1 MHRFPVSLHTS
12 GLFYAI
18 HWRWRAGRYTQGV
31 ASPNETEI
39 KFRVDDLAALAG
51 RLQRLGYQQVTPRT
65 HEMNVLFDL
74 PGRPLRARG
83 DILRLRK
90 YGDSWLLTH
99 KGKTG
104 DGSGPH
110 KVRTETQTHVED
122 GKKMEAILRALQF
135 EPVFRYEKF
144 REEWKGSQGHVVID
158 ETPIGNFAEIEG
170 PAEWIDKVAQELGVK
185 VTDYLTDTYAGLFFA
200 WKQRTSSRA
209 TEMTFAAI
217 AEG

>member
-1 MHRFPVSLHTS
+1 M
-12 GLFYAI
+12 
-18 HWRWRAGRYTQGV
+18 

-39 KFRVDDLAALAG
+39 KFRVDDLAALAS
-51 RLQRLGYQQVTPRT
+51 RLEGLGYQQVTPRT

-90 YGDSWLLTH
+90 YGDSWVLTH
-99 KGKTG
+99 KGKTA
-104 DGSGPH
+104 DESGRH
-110 KVRTETQTHVED
+110 KVRTETETHIED
-122 GKKMEAILRALQF
+122 GNKMELILRALQF

-144 REEWKGSQGHVVID
+144 RAEWKGGQGQVVID

-170 PAEWIDKVAQELGVK
+170 PAAWIDNVAHELGVR
-185 VTDYLTDTYAGLFFA
+185 VTDYLTDTYAGLFFV
-200 WKQRTSSRA
+200 WKQRTGSRA

-217 AEG
+217 AGG

>member
-1 MHRFPVSLHTS
+1 M
-12 GLFYAI
+12 
-18 HWRWRAGRYTQGV
+18 

-39 KFRVDDLAALAG
+39 KFRVDDLAALVA
-51 RLQRLGYQQVTPRT
+51 RLEGLGYQQVTPRT

-90 YGDSWLLTH
+90 YGESWVLTH

-104 DGSGPH
+104 DESGRH
-110 KVRTETQTHVED
+110 KVRIETETHIED

-144 REEWKGSQGHVVID
+144 RAEWKSDQGQVVVD

-170 PAEWIDKVAQELGVK
+170 SAAWIDKVAHELDIR

-200 WKQRTSSRA
+200 WKQRTGSRA

-217 AEG
+217 AGG